1 MGTIFFVT
9 LKNLSKTQKMEQEAK
24 SEVSPKKDKIENDDQ
39 KVEESQ
45 KEQETA
51 SGSSWWGSYTSMLN
65 KAVDSVSTAVD
76 SVNTVAASAVDSA
89 NTYAASAVVSA
100 KQKSTEV
107 YGLVAKDLGEVSTQA
122 NSMVRSSS
130 MTLKRTLEWDWY
142 YCDPNLP
149 ITEDEYDDDEDKLDE
164 KSDEVADQAF
174 ESVKTS
180 VTSAWRYAAGYA
192 TQMFTEE
199 DLEAEALLVKDG
211 DQEPVIMNRLQAQLY
226 ALASDPATFLSDP
239 DPDDQV
245 EYEKW
250 KCDLDKR
257 QGEISNLMVANANVR
272 KNYST
277 LVPDKVNHNLF
288 WNRYFF
294 KVHLIELQENKRQQL
309 KARAEASVNANDEEI
324 NWDDVADIA
333 SNAAIPENVQE
344 KLLKDYEKELRSSA
358 KNKKV
363 SDKEETSSDDWEK
376 LSTGEKSPR
385 KQSKEEDEEWVQP

>member
-1 MGTIFFVT
+1 MG
-9 LKNLSKTQKMEQEAK
+9 KNLSKTQKMEQETK
-24 SEVSPKKDKIENDDQ
+24 PEVSPKKDKIGNDDQ
-39 KVEESQ
+39 KVEEPKKK
-45 KEQETA
+45 KEEETA

-76 SVNTVAASAVDSA
+76 SA

-100 KQKSTEV
+100 KQKSNEV

-130 MTLKRTLEWDWY
+130 MTIKRTLE
-142 YCDPNLP
+142 
-149 ITEDEYDDDEDKLDE
+149 KLDE

-174 ESVKTS
+174 EGVKTS

-257 QGEISNLMVANANVR
+257 QGEISDLMVANANVR

-324 NWDDVADIA
+324 NWDDVAEIA
-333 SNAAIPENVQE
+333 PNAIPENVQE
-344 KLLKDYEKELRSSA
+344 KLLKDYEKELSQAKISS
-358 KNKKV
+358 KKV

>member
-1 MGTIFFVT
+1 MG
-9 LKNLSKTQKMEQEAK
+9 KNLSKTQKMEQETK
-24 SEVSPKKDKIENDDQ
+24 PEVSPKKDKIGNDDQ
-39 KVEESQ
+39 KVEEP
-45 KEQETA
+45 KKEEEQETA

-130 MTLKRTLEWDWY
+130 MTLKRTLE
-142 YCDPNLP
+142 
-149 ITEDEYDDDEDKLDE
+149 KLDE

-257 QGEISNLMVANANVR
+257 QGEISDLMVANANVR

-333 SNAAIPENVQE
+333 PNAIPENVQE
-344 KLLKDYEKELRSSA
+344 KLLKDYEKELSQAKISS
-358 KNKKV
+358 KKV

>member
-1 MGTIFFVT
+1 MIF
-9 LKNLSKTQKMEQEAK
+9 
-24 SEVSPKKDKIENDDQ
+24 
-39 KVEESQ
+39 
-45 KEQETA
+45 
-51 SGSSWWGSYTSMLN
+51 
-65 KAVDSVSTAVD
+65 
-76 SVNTVAASAVDSA
+76 
-89 NTYAASAVVSA
+89 
-100 KQKSTEV
+100 
-107 YGLVAKDLGEVSTQA
+107 
-122 NSMVRSSS
+122 
-130 MTLKRTLEWDWY
+130 
-142 YCDPNLP
+142 
-149 ITEDEYDDDEDKLDE
+149 
-164 KSDEVADQAF
+164 
-174 ESVKTS
+174 
-180 VTSAWRYAAGYA
+180 
-192 TQMFTEE
+192 
-199 DLEAEALLVKDG
+199 
-211 DQEPVIMNRLQAQLY
+211 
-226 ALASDPATFLSDP
+226 
-239 DPDDQV
+239 QV

-257 QGEISNLMVANANVR
+257 QGEISDLMVANANVR

-385 KQSKEEDEEWVQP
+385 KQSKEEVFYMF